1 MGEERYKLY
10 LLARLYVIESR
21 YESSKLFGGFQMK
34 GNPER
39 LQFRSHPGK
48 EYNFNKT
55 SPEEFEQVL
64 YGSMLRLKRQLCWG
78 VRVEPGRACSLP
90 TYLDHFRRKLG
101 FPRNAP
107 PLK

>member
-55 SPEEFEQVL
+55 SPERMIFPEAEP
-64 YGSMLRLKRQLCWG
+64 
-78 VRVEPGRACSLP
+78 VEEEGG
-90 TYLDHFRRKLG
+90 TKE
-101 FPRNAP
+101 
-107 PLK
+107 